1 MAGIGFELQKL
12 IKKGTYLSY
21 LKAFLYGT
29 VLSSGP
35 WLTTTAALVLIGLF
49 TGAYAAEG
57 SARLL
62 TITVIYAYAFSL
74 ILTGPWQNT
83 LIRFIADRVFLKKP
97 EQIVPGFRTASLPV
111 LVLGLAVGLPAII
124 LMRFNSSPGNP
135 LLFRVVALLLFLTL
149 SELWML
155 MSYVSTSRNYRQVFF
170 SFLVGSAA
178 SFALAV
184 LLLKR
189 ANASWALLGY
199 LTGQLIILVL
209 LYLVGER
216 EFDGKG
222 WWEPSYFR
230 WIRPYRHIA
239 LAGLF
244 YNAGV
249 WIDKILVWFTIGRPE
264 GASIFYSCNIYDVP
278 AFLAFL
284 SMVPGLAYF
293 LIIAETTFYEAY
305 RKFVDS
311 ILRDPL
317 VLIDAARVDLLE
329 TAQKGMFG
337 LAKFQGVFTLALFIL
352 APQVLKV
359 TGYGWVSVNLF
370 RILLFGAFAN
380 VLFLNLVILMLYL
393 ELRREAALTTL
404 VFFVLNTG
412 LTLFSLRWG
421 ATHLGWSYLTA
432 ASLALVCAYRVF
444 AERFEEIDYHLYV
457 RQVAV

>member
-35 WLTTTAALVLIGLF
+35 WLTTTAALILIGF
-49 TGAYAAEG
+49 YTGAYAAEG

-62 TITVIYAYAFSL
+62 TVTVIYAYAFSL

-97 EQIVPGFRTASLPV
+97 EQIVPGYRTASLPV
-111 LVLGLAVGLPAII
+111 LALGLLVGLPAVV
-124 LMRFNSSPGNP
+124 LMRFYVSPGNT
-135 LLFRVVALLLFLTL
+135 LLFRVAALFLLLTL

-155 MSYVSTSRNYRQVFF
+155 MSYVSTSRNYQQVFV

-178 SFALAV
+178 SFGLAV
-184 LLLKR
+184 VLMKR
-189 ANASWALLGY
+189 ADASWALLGY

-209 LYLVGER
+209 LFLIGER

-230 WIRPYRHIA
+230 CLKPYRHIA

-249 WIDKILVWFTIGRPE
+249 WVDKIVVWFTLGQVE
-264 GASIFYSCNIYDVP
+264 GASIFRSCNTYDVP

-293 LIIAETTFYEAY
+293 LIIAETTFYQSY
-305 RKFVDS
+305 RRFVDS
-311 ILRDPL
+311 VLRDPL
-317 VLIDAARVDLLE
+317 VLIDSARIDMLE
-329 TAQKGMFG
+329 TAQKGMLG

-352 APQVLKV
+352 APQVLKF

-380 VLFLNLVILMLYL
+380 VLFLNVVILMLYL
-393 ELRREAALTTL
+393 ELREEAAVTTL
-404 VFFVLNTG
+404 LFFVANAG
-412 LTLFSLRWG
+412 LTLFSVRWG
-421 ATHLGWSYLTA
+421 ATYLGWSYLVA
-432 ASLALVCAYRVF
+432 AA
-444 AERFEEIDYHLYV
+444 
-457 RQVAV
+457 